1 MQETHVVLAVRVNSE
16 GSTPSSSVAD
26 SGRSLVLAWF
36 PWGCGAIGS
45 APALQ
50 ADGCG
55 FESRL
60 LHLPIGIFS
69 CVPEQDSGEREGKLM
84 DKEQAVAVLAK
95 KAASEAVVNVA
106 DDYMSLDEM
115 FMGYSLHDTVIDR
128 IISELY
134 SLSDSLCPYDSKIA
148 EAVRVLSS

>member
-1 MQETHVVLAVRVNSE
+1 
-16 GSTPSSSVAD
+16 
-26 SGRSLVLAWF
+26 
-36 PWGCGAIGS
+36 
-45 APALQ
+45 
-50 ADGCG
+50 
-55 FESRL
+55 
-60 LHLPIGIFS
+60 
-69 CVPEQDSGEREGKLM
+69 M

-148 EAVRVLSS
+148 EAVKVLSS